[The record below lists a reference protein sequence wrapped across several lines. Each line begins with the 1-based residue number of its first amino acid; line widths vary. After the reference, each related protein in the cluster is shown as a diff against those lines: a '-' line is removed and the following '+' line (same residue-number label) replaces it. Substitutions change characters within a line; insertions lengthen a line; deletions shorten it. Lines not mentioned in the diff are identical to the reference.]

1 MNKIKKIVQHLP
13 TTWYNAFKKKIIMH
27 HYIAMSLSLSLH
39 TNKTLV
45 LPPSPYTLLLN
56 EKSQSDTVWHVSES
70 FTQR

>member
-13 TTWYNAFKKKIIMH
+13 TTWYNAFLKKNHYAPLYCYVII
-27 HYIAMSLSLSLH
+27 SL
-39 TNKTLV
+39 TTYEKTLV

-56 EKSQSDTVWHVSES
+56 EKSQTDTVWHVSES

>member
-1 MNKIKKIVQHLP
+1 
-13 TTWYNAFKKKIIMH
+13 MH